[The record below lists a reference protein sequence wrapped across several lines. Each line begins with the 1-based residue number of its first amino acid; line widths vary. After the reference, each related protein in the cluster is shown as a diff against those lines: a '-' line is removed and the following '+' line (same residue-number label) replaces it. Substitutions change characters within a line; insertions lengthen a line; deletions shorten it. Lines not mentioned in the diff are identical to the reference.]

1 MSNELTLIPL
11 NKLVRSSLNVRKTG
25 ADSIDDLA
33 ASIAVHGL
41 LQNLTV
47 TKKPATS
54 KTKSKGDTY
63 EVVAGGRRLAALQ
76 SLAKQQK
83 IPKDYAVPCKVV
95 TDSAEELSLVE
106 NTIRQPM
113 HPADQFEAFH
123 RLVGTGLSV
132 EDVAARFGIT
142 PLFVAQRLKLANVSP
157 TLIQLYRDGGMR
169 LEQLEALA
177 ITNDHEAQEQVWNAA
192 HEWERTPSA
201 LRRALTQSTVD
212 AQDKRVL
219 FVGLD
224 TYLQRGGGLERDLFD
239 ADHEGF
245 LTDGCLLET
254 LVTEK
259 LQAETDK
266 LKADGWSWVEINRT
280 EDRWRAVRT
289 YQQLRPKSVS
299 LSEEL
304 QQEVDRLIKER
315 ETLQSKDESDYSQD
329 DDDRI
334 EQINERLETIEAATR
349 IFTPKQKSI
358 SGVMIGITFNGKLAA
373 DYGLTQQRVSMD
385 SDEGGEA
392 LVKPDQ
398 PTDPQKVSGSLQ
410 EELTAQR
417 TVAIRAELM
426 ARPDVALVAITH
438 RLAGHFC
445 YPSYQGVATAVMIS
459 PARFGLE
466 ADLPVTIGSKADE
479 QLNAAAKTWAQRL
492 PEKIEQLWDWLI
504 DQPQPVIL
512 DLLAFVVAQT
522 INAVQLP
529 HQQSD
534 EGHLRASIALSNA
547 LGFDMANWWAPTAE
561 NYFSRIKKD
570 QIIAAITDASGD
582 TALNDSSPSRNP
594 IWLLK
599 LNR

>member
-1 MSNELTLIPL
+1 
-11 NKLVRSSLNVRKTG
+11 
-25 ADSIDDLA
+25 
-33 ASIAVHGL
+33 
-41 LQNLTV
+41 
-47 TKKPATS
+47 
-54 KTKSKGDTY
+54 
-63 EVVAGGRRLAALQ
+63 VAGGRRLAALQ
-76 SLAKQQK
+76 ALAKQQK

-239 ADHEGF
+239 ADHDGF
-245 LTDGCLLET
+245 LTGGCLLEI

-259 LQAETDK
+259 LQAEADK

-280 EDRWRAVRT
+280 DDRWLANRT
-289 YQQLRPKSVS
+289 YRKLQPKSVP
-299 LSEEL
+299 LSKEL
-304 QQEVDRLIKER
+304 EDEDAQLRKELKALEAKDDT
-315 ETLQSKDESDYSQD
+315 ETSSQD
-329 DDDRI
+329 EARI
-334 EQINERLETIEAATR
+334 EEIDRRLAIIEASRYVYTA
-349 IFTPKQKSI
+349 IQKSI
-358 SGVMIGITFNGKLAA
+358 FGVMLGITYNGQLAA
-373 DYGLTQQRVSMD
+373 DYGLTKQGATKD
-385 SDEGGEA
+385 SDEAGEGTPA
-392 LVKPDQ
+392 EAVDSEKL
-398 PTDPQKVSGSLQ
+398 SGSLQ
-410 EELTAQR
+410 QGLTAQR
-417 TVAIRAELM
+417 TAAIRAELM
-426 ARPDVALVAITH
+426 ARPDIALVAITQ

-445 YPSYQGVATAVMIS
+445 YSSYQGVPTAVMIS
-459 PARFGLE
+459 PVRFGLE

-479 QLNAAAKTWAQRL
+479 QLNAAAQAWAQRL
-492 PEKIEQLWDWLI
+492 PENIDQLWDWLM
-504 DQPQPVIL
+504 DQPQNVIL
-512 DLLAFVVAQT
+512 DLLAFAVAQT

-529 HQQSD
+529 HHKAD
-534 EGHLRASIALSNA
+534 EGHLGAANALSKA
-547 LGFDMANWWAPTAE
+547 LGLDMANWWTPTAE
-561 NYFSRIKKD
+561 NYFQRIKKD
-570 QIIAAITDASGD
+570 QILAAIKDASGQPLPD
-582 TALNDSSPSRNP
+582 RMTALKKSDLAQEAETSVEGTRWLPP
-594 IWLLK
+594 IL
-599 LNR
+599 RG